1 MYTLLSGLYRHLTQ
15 KDDYFILILG
25 LDNAGKTTFLES
37 AKTKFT
43 AEYKGINP
51 NKITSTVGLNIGK
64 IDVKGIRLN
73 FWDLGGQEELQALWD
88 KYYSE
93 CHGIIY
99 TVDSND
105 RARVQESKRS
115 FDTMISNP
123 NLKGVPLLLIANK
136 QDIEECMGVREV
148 KPIFQDNAESIGKR
162 DCMVLPTSGLTGDG
176 VEEGI
181 DWLVGCVKRN
191 DVIRPPASND
201 GDWNISTQI
210 SNPSYYNDTA
220 FLLNFVE
227 KEYTPNIPTKT
238 LDRREY
244 VIFTI
249 GFCRETPQHVILNNA
264 LYFLLA
270 LICYYCVMTTT
281 LTFEYNYFIVYW
293 QYWQNCFH

>member
-1 MYTLLSGLYRHLTQ
+1 
-15 KDDYFILILG
+15 
-25 LDNAGKTTFLES
+25 
-37 AKTKFT
+37 
-43 AEYKGINP
+43 
-51 NKITSTVGLNIGK
+51 
-64 IDVKGIRLN
+64 
-73 FWDLGGQEELQALWD
+73 
-88 KYYSE
+88 
-93 CHGIIY
+93 
-99 TVDSND
+99 
-105 RARVQESKRS
+105 
-115 FDTMISNP
+115 
-123 NLKGVPLLLIANK
+123 
-136 QDIEECMGVREV
+136 MGVREV

-201 GDWNISTQI
+201 GDWNISTKI
-210 SNPSYYNDTA
+210 SNPSYYNNDTA

-293 QYWQNCFH
+293 QYWQNYFN